1 MDIRAALMLSAIA
14 LFALLLLYKEGLLKK
29 PAPVVTALLLTAAAF
44 ILRALAFDYETLDYQ
59 NFLSQWVEFFRQ
71 HGGFRALRYPVGNYN
86 IPYLYFMALFSYSS
100 VYDLYLIKLLS
111 TFFDLLLAYAVL
123 RLVSRWRKSVWL
135 RLCCFFTVLLWPTVF
150 LNSAVWGQCDSIYV
164 ALALL
169 GIDAALDERPILSM
183 CCIALSFGFKL
194 QAVFIMPVYAVLWM
208 QGKLKWYH
216 FLVFPGVYVLLVL
229 PAVLSGRPF
238 MDTITLYLSQTGSI
252 GSGLNYNSPSIF
264 AMIRNIADTEAASRA
279 GIIGAFAYML
289 AVLGLCFIKRRELN
303 ERALLAAAVLLAV
316 GIPFLLPHMHDRY
329 FYAADILT
337 LLWVFAFPEYFPAAL
352 LAEFA
357 SLLGYHAYLK
367 MRFLLPM
374 RYGSVSLLLVLLLA
388 IFFLADSFGDKN
400 NKNEKKDKI
409 HA

>member
-1 MDIRAALMLSAIA
+1 MDIRAALMLSVIA

-29 PAPVVTALLLTAAAF
+29 PAPIVTALLLTAAAF

-229 PAVLSGRPF
+229 PAVLAGRPF